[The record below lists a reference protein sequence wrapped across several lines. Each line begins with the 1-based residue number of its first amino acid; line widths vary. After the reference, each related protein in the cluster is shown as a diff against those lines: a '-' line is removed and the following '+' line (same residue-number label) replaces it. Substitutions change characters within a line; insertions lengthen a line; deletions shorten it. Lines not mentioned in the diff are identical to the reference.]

1 MLIGNIKHNLDGLSL
16 DEILRV
22 SGINFPIQKRA
33 LAMRNAHGKD
43 LLTEPLA
50 SYRAIVRQDTDYVFQ
65 VAKAGYEPH
74 QNRQILGFM
83 KEYCEAG
90 NARLESVG
98 SFKHG
103 AVIFAMAR
111 LNGRSDRQLAGGS
124 KLQGY
129 ALIATSHD
137 GSILTSVK
145 PTSVYVIC
153 WNTLMAAIREQVRA
167 MFRLKHTTKWTP
179 AISAKAR
186 ETLAL
191 ASEMVE
197 ELNEKQELLSK
208 VKVDEVNRIE
218 YLTRLLNGESL
229 LQQAMVNSDNAVDHS
244 GLLDRIV
251 NQEEI
256 RAKSPE
262 ETLSRLGKQILEAII
277 ASPGSEMPASKG
289 TLLGA
294 LNGVTYFVDHK
305 RGRSEDSRGFQA
317 AFGEGERLKT
327 RALEIA
333 MEMATKGA

>member
-1 MLIGNIKHNLDGLSL
+1 MPIKYGLTDLERGKYLPGGTNSYSVV
-16 DEILRV
+16 RV
-22 SGINFPIQKRA
+22 STTLDVAGGNSGSSYVYKWRYFQAAGNVRDQNVNGSVTRVDYEIIFIGDTYLRRLDIVCAATNIVSTLDYGSISGGLPNGLQLIRYDGAIEKVMFNAQRWIEYGHFVEFFQFERSLIMIAATYYVSWNSDVVRA
-33 LAMRNAHGKD
+33 LMDKFGDGRTGDFRVPGEFGRAVDITERNTT
-43 LLTEPLA
+43 L
-50 SYRAIVRQDTDYVFQ
+50 
-65 VAKAGYEPH
+65 
-74 QNRQILGFM
+74 
-83 KEYCEAG
+83 
-90 NARLESVG
+90 
-98 SFKHG
+98 
-103 AVIFAMAR
+103 FA
-111 LNGRSDRQLAGGS
+111 SDRDMFVFLA
-124 KLQGY
+124 
-129 ALIATSHD
+129 
-137 GSILTSVK
+137 
-145 PTSVYVIC
+145 
-153 WNTLMAAIREQVRA
+153 
-167 MFRLKHTTKWTP
+167 
-179 AISAKAR
+179 
-186 ETLAL
+186 
-191 ASEMVE
+191 
-197 ELNEKQELLSK
+197 
-208 VKVDEVNRIE
+208 DEVNRIE

-262 ETLSRLGKQILEAII
+262 ETLGRLGKQILEAII